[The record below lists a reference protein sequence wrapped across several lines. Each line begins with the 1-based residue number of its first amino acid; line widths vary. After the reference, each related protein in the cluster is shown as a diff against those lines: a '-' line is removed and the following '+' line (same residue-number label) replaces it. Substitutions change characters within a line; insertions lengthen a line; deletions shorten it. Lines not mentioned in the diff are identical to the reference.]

1 MINLHER
8 FNHYLNTN
16 KKIDDSDVN
25 ERLIS
30 YGWIDDGEDLTGY
43 YVLTENYELVYDMK
57 DELKHKVPRKSDA
70 SIKKNKWKGG
80 RVV

>member
-16 KKIDDSDVN
+16 RLIDLQNVN

-30 YGWIDDGEDLTGY
+30 YGWVDDGRDLTGY
-43 YVLTENYELVYDMK
+43 YLLTENYELVYNMK
-57 DELKHKVPRKSDA
+57 DEFRHKVPRKSLA
-70 SIKKNKWKGG
+70 SLRK
-80 RVV
+80 

>member
-16 KKIDDSDVN
+16 KLIDVQDVN

-30 YGWIDDGEDLTGY
+30 YGWVDDGKDLTGY
-43 YVLTENYELVYDMK
+43 YLLTENYELVYNMK
-57 DELKHKVPRKSDA
+57 DEFRHKVPRKSLA
-70 SIKKNKWKGG
+70 SLRK
-80 RVV
+80 

>member
-16 KKIDDSDVN
+16 KLIDFQDVN

-30 YGWIDDGEDLTGY
+30 YGWVDDGKDLTGY
-43 YVLTENYELVYDMK
+43 YLLTENFELVYNMK
-57 DELKHKVPRKSDA
+57 DEFRHKVPRKSLA
-70 SIKKNKWKGG
+70 SLKK
-80 RVV
+80 

>member
-16 KKIDDSDVN
+16 RLIDLQNVN

-30 YGWIDDGEDLTGY
+30 YGWVDDGRDLTGY
-43 YVLTENYELVYDMK
+43 YLLTEKYELVYNMK
-57 DELKHKVPRKSDA
+57 DEFRHKVPRKSLA
-70 SIKKNKWKGG
+70 SLRK
-80 RVV
+80 

>member
-16 KKIDDSDVN
+16 RLIDVQDVN

-30 YGWIDDGEDLTGY
+30 YGWVDDGKDLTGY
-43 YVLTENYELVYDMK
+43 YLLTENFELVYNMK
-57 DELKHKVPRKSDA
+57 DEFRHKVPRKSLA
-70 SIKKNKWKGG
+70 SLRK
-80 RVV
+80 